1 MQKTI
6 KPTSDKIKK
15 IIKDNKLTIDLDTP
29 DTMAMYFVH
38 GIHAGSFTQRL
49 IDGRTY
55 SKETILSHAHPL
67 LHPYIDDYIELKRLL
82 TKEFNILPCKN
93 T

>member
-1 MQKTI
+1 MQSTI
-6 KPTSDKIKK
+6 KPTSDKIKN
-15 IIKDNKLTIDLDTP
+15 IIRDNNLRIDLDSP

-55 SKETILSHAHPL
+55 SKETLLSYAHPL
-67 LHPYIDDYIELKRLL
+67 LHPVIDDYIELKRLL
-82 TKEFNILPCKN
+82 TKEFNIIP
-93 T
+93 